1 MPTEAK
7 TNKVTVSGP
16 SQNKSL
22 AAPITHAN
30 HPNVGPMIKKNVFK
44 ILSPFN

>member
-7 TNKVTVSGP
+7 TNKVTISGP

-30 HPNVGPMIKKNVFK
+30 HPIVGPIIKNNDFK
-44 ILSPFN
+44 TLKPF